1 MWFET
6 EPLLQQIEDGVVVAL
21 RDVDIHLEA
30 RAHPFETGNATAIA
44 AYWAKAKADNPALYN
59 GRVVLPVSAMVENG
73 VLSGVSRP
81 VDFATFLYWAR
92 SADGPGGIHLFAN
105 AVMVS
110 RDNAILAGRM
120 AADTAN
126 AGRIYCPAGTFEPQ
140 DFVDGRMDFGA
151 NTRREVMEETGLD
164 LNDARHEAGYWLM
177 RRGSMVLLFRRVY
190 FDADADAL
198 ARRMTAFIESQ
209 GEPEIDR
216 AVILRAG
223 ETPDRL
229 TAHMRA
235 LTDWH
240 FKRGPDG

>member
-6 EPLLQQIEDGVVVAL
+6 EPLLQRIEDGVVVAL
-21 RDVDIHLEA
+21 RDVDIRLEA
-30 RAHPFETGNATAIA
+30 EPHPFETENAAAIA
-44 AYWAKAKADNPALYN
+44 AHWARACADNPALFN
-59 GRVVLPVSAMVENG
+59 GQVVLPVSASVEDG
-73 VLSGVSRP
+73 ILHGVSRP
-81 VDFATFLYWAR
+81 VDFATFLYCLR
-92 SADGPGGIHLFAN
+92 SADGSGGIHLFAN

-120 AADTAN
+120 AAHTAN

-140 DFVDGRMDFGA
+140 DFVDGRMDFDA

-177 RRGSMVLLFRRVY
+177 RRGAMVLLFRRVY
-190 FDADADAL
+190 FDADADSL
-198 ARRMTAFIESQ
+198 AARMTAFIESQ
-209 GEPEIDR
+209 DEPEMDR

-223 ETPDRL
+223 DEPDML

-235 LTDWH
+235 LIAWH
-240 FKRGPDG
+240 FKTET